1 MEEVVSQGV
10 QNPVIKV
17 VIDNEILPST
27 SPTQQVATKTQ
38 SGLSPMGK
46 ALGSKCDLIFLNKS
60 LTMIRFDVTTK
71 DANSLLN
78 KVLSNALINSTN
90 E

>member
-10 QNPVIKV
+10 QHPVIKV
-17 VIDNEILPST
+17 VTNNEILPLA

-38 SGLSPMGK
+38 GHLSPMGK
-46 ALGSKCDLIFLNKS
+46 ALGSKCDLNSPNKS
-60 LTMIRFDVTTK
+60 LTMTGFDVTTK
-71 DANSLLN
+71 GASSLLN
-78 KVLSNALINSTN
+78 RVLANALNSTH